1 MSKTA
6 YVYILANK
14 KCGTLYTGVTSNLE
28 RRVYEHKNH
37 LVDGFSSKYHVDRL
51 VWFVL
56 GDSILA
62 AIELEKKI
70 KNRSRQWKI
79 NLIEAT
85 NPEWLDLA
93 ESWMDSATPLRSAQN
108 DETGKGAE

>member
-6 YVYILANK
+6 CVYILANK
-14 KCGTLYTGVTSNLE
+14 KRGTLYTGVTTDLE

-37 LVDGFSSKYHVDRL
+37 LADGFSSKYHVDRL

-56 GDSILA
+56 GDGIQA
-62 AIELEKKI
+62 AIDLEKKI

-85 NPEWLDLA
+85 NPEWRDLA
-93 ESWMDSATPLRSAQN
+93 ESWVDSATPLRSAQN
-108 DETGKGAE
+108 DDIGKGAE